1 MSSFVII
8 GGGLA
13 GAKTAE
19 QLREQGFDG
28 SITLIGDESV
38 LPYDR
43 PPLSKDVLQ
52 GKAEADSALVH
63 DEQWYADHDVEVRRG
78 TTALALDLTAKTVDL
93 ADGSSVAFDR
103 LTIATGA
110 SPRLLDVPGAHLD
123 GVHYLRRIEDA
134 LALRTALETGQSLVV
149 IGAGWIGL
157 EVAAAAR
164 AAGVPTTVVESASFP
179 LERALGAELGLF
191 FAQLHRANGVDL
203 RLNSGVEAIEGQ
215 GRVTGVRLS
224 DGEVVPADLVV
235 VGVGIVPNVTIAE
248 GLDVDNGILVD
259 EHLRTSHPDVFAAG
273 DVANAF
279 HPVLGRRIRVEH
291 WANALNQPAVVAAG
305 MLGADAVYDSLPYFY
320 SDQYDVGMEYVGYVN
335 PAEAELVIR
344 GDLGSKEFIA
354 FWLQGGAVKAGMN
367 VNVWDVVED
376 VRALILSG
384 RQVDPAR
391 LADTAVPLAD
401 V

>member
-78 TTALALDLTAKTVDL
+78 TAALALDLTAKTVDL

-134 LALRTALETGQSLVV
+134 LALRSALQTGQSLVV

-164 AAGVPTTVVESASFP
+164 AAGVPTTVVESAAFP

-203 RLNSGVEAIEGQ
+203 RLNSGVETIEGQ

-305 MLGADAVYDSLPYFY
+305 MLGADAVYDRLPYFY